1 MRTLHLL
8 FCINRHFVWMLIQC
22 LRSIIRFPCEN
33 GYTAHI
39 LHSDLTQED
48 FAKIQQA
55 VPEAVVAEAKVE
67 ESFFQDFPETERY
80 PKQIYYRIFAARF
93 LPETLDRILYL
104 DTDTIV
110 IRSLQTLYTL
120 DFQGAS
126 YVACTHVRAMF
137 NKMNC
142 LRLGVQEDVP
152 YINTGVM
159 LMNLE
164 QLRKQQTIQE
174 VLEFVRDKKN
184 RLLLPDQDIITALYG
199 EQIHLIDSY
208 LYNLSDRILAMYNAR
223 HPNATRN
230 VEWVRQNSY
239 IIHYCGKN
247 KPWKPNY
254 LGKLDIFYRE
264 LCGESP

>member
-8 FCINRHFVWMLIQC
+8 FCINRNFVWMLIQC
-22 LRSIIRFPCEN
+22 LRSIVRFPCEK

-39 LHSDLTQED
+39 LHSDLTPED
-48 FAKIQQA
+48 LAEIQQV
-55 VPEAVVAEAKVE
+55 VPEAVIAEAKVE

-80 PKQIYYRIFAARF
+80 PKQIYYRIFAVQF
-93 LPETLDRILYL
+93 LPESLERVLYL
-104 DTDTIV
+104 DTDVIV
-110 IRSLQTLYTL
+110 IRSLQTLYDM
-120 DFQGAS
+120 DFQEAS
-126 YVACTHVRAMF
+126 YIACTHVRTMF

-159 LMNLE
+159 LMNLK
-164 QLRKQQTIQE
+164 QLRKQQTVQE
-174 VLEFVRDKKN
+174 VLEFVQDKKN

-208 LYNLSDRILAMYNAR
+208 VYNLSDRILAMYNAR
-223 HPNATRN
+223 HPGAVRDLD
-230 VEWVRQNSY
+230 WVRQNSC

-247 KPWKPNY
+247 KPWNPNY
-254 LGKLDIFYRE
+254 LGKLDVFYRE
-264 LCGESP
+264 IQ